1 MILKMY
7 SGLVTYVVLN
17 VARTCDL
24 GPHSNIRL
32 RECQGPPRHFGD
44 WHISWSLR
52 LFCGTVV
59 YRESQDLMRRVA
71 TKNVTVS
78 IKEEGRSATNV
89 TLTAGKI
96 VTKSVLSKLSKSQID
111 SYTKVEGSEKD
122 EIDVSSLSA
131 SDKAYY
137 KKNKSHPDMPYGL
150 SFQDIT
156 AP

>member
-1 MILKMY
+1 M
-7 SGLVTYVVLN
+7 S
-17 VARTCDL
+17 
-24 GPHSNIRL
+24 
-32 RECQGPPRHFGD
+32 
-44 WHISWSLR
+44 
-52 LFCGTVV
+52 
-59 YRESQDLMRRVA
+59 RRIA

-111 SYTKVEGSEKD
+111 SYTKAEGSEKD